1 MHFDLSALTDKI
13 AILEAQAAVPSF
25 WDDPDAAQVVLRET
39 TALKAKEERFLKVQ
53 RQFDDVEV
61 YWELAV
67 DEDDE
72 SYEAEITA
80 QVAACEKEVDNL
92 ELETLL
98 SGKYDSHNAILSIHA
113 GSGGVEAQDWANMLY
128 RMYTRYCEKHGFKVE
143 LIDMLPGEEAGT
155 KSVTFGVEGMN
166 AYGYLKAEKGV
177 HRLVRISPFDA
188 AKRRHTSFA
197 SLDVI
202 PQVEYGD
209 ELELKEDEYRK
220 DTYRSS
226 GAGGQH
232 VNKTD
237 SAIRLTH
244 YESGI
249 VVTCQDERS
258 QHANLEKAL
267 KLLKAKLLDRKRQQ
281 QEDEMAGI
289 RGAQQEIG
297 WGSQIRS
304 YVFAPYKMVKDHRT
318 GAEVGNVDAVM
329 DGELDA
335 FIFAYLKSTVQ
346 NGVE

>member
-1 MHFDLSALTDKI
+1 MSAVTDKI
-13 AILEAQAAVPSF
+13 ASLEAQAADPAF
-25 WDDPDAAQVVLRET
+25 WDDRDAAQVVLRET
-39 TALKAKEERFLKVQ
+39 TALKAKVERFEKVQ
-53 RQFDDVEV
+53 NQFDDVEV
-61 YWELAV
+61 YWELAL
-67 DEDDE
+67 EEEDE
-72 SYEAEITA
+72 SLETEIAA
-80 QVAACEKEVDNL
+80 QVEACAKAVDNL
-92 ELETLL
+92 ELDTLL

-155 KSVTFGVEGMN
+155 KSVTFGVEGLN

-177 HRLVRISPFDA
+177 HRLVRISPFDS
-188 AKRRHTSFA
+188 AKRRHTSFS

-202 PQVEYGD
+202 PQVEYDD
-209 ELELKEDEYRK
+209 EIELKEDEYRK

-244 YESGI
+244 YETGI

-258 QHANLEKAL
+258 QHANLDKAL

-318 GAEVGNVDAVM
+318 NTEVGNVDAVM
-329 DGELDA
+329 DGELEA
-335 FIFAYLKSTVQ
+335 FIFAYLKSMVQ
-346 NGVE
+346 NNE

>member
-1 MHFDLSALTDKI
+1 MPALNEKI
-13 AILEAQAAVPSF
+13 SLLEEKAADAGF
-25 WDDPDAAQVVLRET
+25 WDNPDAAQAVLRES
-39 TALKAKEERFLKVQ
+39 TALKSRVERFEKVAEQ
-53 RQFDDVEV
+53 VDDSEV

-67 DEDDE
+67 DEEDE
-72 SYEAEITA
+72 SLESEISA
-80 QVAACEKEVDNL
+80 QIRECEKSVDAL
-92 ELETLL
+92 ELDTLL
-98 SGKYDSHNAILSIHA
+98 SGKYDGHNAILSIHA

-155 KSVTFGVEGMN
+155 KSVTFGVEGLN

-202 PQVEYGD
+202 PQVEFDD
-209 ELELKEDEYRK
+209 EIELKEDEYRK
-220 DTYRSS
+220 DTFRSS

-232 VNKTD
+232 INKTD

-244 YESGI
+244 YETGI

-258 QHANLEKAL
+258 QHANLDKAL
-267 KLLKAKLLDRKRQQ
+267 KLLKAKLLDRQRQQ
-281 QEDEMAGI
+281 QEDEMNGI
-289 RGAQQEIG
+289 RGEHQEIG

-318 GAEVGNVDAVM
+318 QVEVGNVDAVM
-329 DGELDA
+329 DGEIDE
-335 FIFAYLKSTVQ
+335 FIFGYLKSTV
-346 NGVE
+346 NSEE

>member
-1 MHFDLSALTDKI
+1 MAGLTEKI
-13 AILEAQAAVPSF
+13 AKLEDNAAEQGF
-25 WDDPDAAQVVLRET
+25 WDDPEAAQVVLRET
-39 TALKAKEERFLKVQ
+39 TTLKSKVEQ
-53 RQFDDVEV
+53 FEKVERQFEDVEV

-67 DEDDE
+67 EEADE
-72 SYEAEITA
+72 SLEAEIAA
-80 QVAACEKEVDNL
+80 QAAACEKAVDSL
-92 ELETLL
+92 ELATLL
-98 SGKYDSHNAILSIHA
+98 SGKYDGHNAILSLHA

-155 KSVTFGVEGMN
+155 KSVTFGVEGLN

-202 PQVEYGD
+202 PQVEYDD
-209 ELELKEDEYRK
+209 EVDLKEEEYRK

-244 YESGI
+244 YETGI

-258 QHANLEKAL
+258 QHANLDKAL

-304 YVFAPYKMVKDHRT
+304 YVFAPYKLVKDHRT

-329 DGELDA
+329 DGELDT

-346 NGVE
+346 TENEN

>member
-1 MHFDLSALTDKI
+1 MSAVTDKI
-13 AILEAQAAVPSF
+13 ATLENQAADPAF
-25 WDDPDAAQVVLRET
+25 WEDRDAAQVVLRET
-39 TALKAKEERFLKVQ
+39 TALKAKVEGFEKVQ
-53 RQFDDVEV
+53 SQFDDVEV
-61 YWELAV
+61 YWELAL
-67 DEDDE
+67 EEEDE
-72 SYEAEITA
+72 SLEAEIAA
-80 QVAACEKEVDNL
+80 QVEDCAKAVDNL
-92 ELETLL
+92 ELSTLL

-155 KSVTFGVEGMN
+155 KSVTFGVEGLN

-177 HRLVRISPFDA
+177 HRLVRISPFDS

-202 PQVEYGD
+202 PQVEYDD
-209 ELELKEDEYRK
+209 EIELKEDEYRK

-244 YESGI
+244 YETGI

-258 QHANLEKAL
+258 QHANLDKAL

-318 GAEVGNVDAVM
+318 NTEVGNVDAVM
-329 DGELDA
+329 DGELES
-335 FIFAYLKSTVQ
+335 FIFAYLKSAVQ
-346 NGVE
+346 NNE